1 MKAGVVTE
9 LGIGEVVRIAVVGD
23 GAAEV
28 DHFAAALSEGAEL
41 SGLLTAMPQA
51 GEAQHRDFGTW
62 EVVQEFVILA
72 TSGTTSAAITAAIH
86 ALWKRGHAEKHL
98 PLSPSPSEQA
108 QPGTT
113 PQPQQI
119 TVGLP
124 ADGVTEITIRLHR
137 D

>member
-9 LGIGEVVRIAVVGD
+9 LGIGEVVRIALVGD
-23 GAAEV
+23 SAAEV

-41 SGLLTAMPQA
+41 SGLLTVMPQTE
-51 GEAQHRDFGTW
+51 EAQRRDFGAW
-62 EVVQEFVILA
+62 EVVQEFIILA
-72 TSGTTSAAITAAIH
+72 TSGTTSAAITAAIR
-86 ALWKRGHAEKHL
+86 ALWKRGHAEKQL
-98 PLSPSPSEQA
+98 PPPPPPSGQT
-108 QPGTT
+108 QPGAT

-124 ADGVTEITIRLHR
+124 VDGVTEITIRLHR